1 MAWSMEALRQT
12 LDETK
17 AKSHSAVWDAVRE
30 IAWTR
35 LQQVGLPRPR
45 SDAFFWIPLSL
56 LQAVP
61 VTASAKPQN
70 SVEKSIADTWAIR
83 LPQETDTL
91 ALLSAMLSPNPLLRE
106 LPSSP
111 QWQEFVIENSGEY
124 DLQEIRIPDGSKVR
138 LQFSSSKSQS
148 SISRYVLQIGKNC
161 EVDVLDLQSQSDS
174 ANQLQHFQ
182 VSVEADTK
190 VNWFSLDCGH
200 KLFRTA
206 IDAHLVGA
214 RAEFEFRALSILGGE
229 NQSHRR
235 IRVWHSAP
243 EVRSEQFIRHIL
255 LGQANASCDTQVEI
269 TRGTKGTKAHQLV
282 NSLLLSPQA
291 RASAKPTLMIH
302 NDEVEASHGTTC
314 GDLDA
319 GQLFYMQ
326 SRGLSIPQAR
336 QLLLNAFVESVVEG
350 HPASTLRT
358 ALAMMVRDA
367 LSRRLV

>member
-1 MAWSMEALRQT
+1 MAWSMETLRQT

-17 AKSHSAVWDAVRE
+17 AKSHSKEWDAVRE
-30 IAWTR
+30 HAWTR

-56 LQAVP
+56 LQSVP
-61 VTASAKPQN
+61 VTASAKPQS
-70 SVEKSIADTWAIR
+70 SVEKSTADTWAMR
-83 LPQETDTL
+83 LPQETDSL
-91 ALLSAMLSPNPLLRE
+91 ALLPAMLSPNPLLRQI
-106 LPSSP
+106 PASP
-111 QWQEFVIENSGEY
+111 QWQEILIESSGEY
-124 DLQEIRIPDGSKVR
+124 ELQEIRIPDGSKVR
-138 LQFSSSKSQS
+138 LHFSPSTSPST
-148 SISRYVLQIGKNC
+148 ISRYVFQIGKNC
-161 EVDVLDLQSQSDS
+161 EVDILDLQSQSDL
-174 ANQLQHFQ
+174 ANLLQHFQ
-182 VSVEADTK
+182 VSIDADSQ
-190 VNWFSLDCGH
+190 VRWFSLDCGH

-206 IDAHLVGA
+206 IDAHLVGI

-319 GQLFYMQ
+319 GQLFYLQ

-336 QLLLNAFVESVVEG
+336 QLLLSAFVESVVDS
-350 HPASTLRT
+350 HPESSLRSSLAQMVRE
-358 ALAMMVRDA
+358 ALA
-367 LSRRLV
+367 RRLV